1 MGALKYDVCVSG
13 NTRNFFVGASRGQN
27 TILRGQKSKNLLK
40 ITDFGH
46 FFYNDWGGQS
56 LQLGGGECP
65 YAPLDATTGVCN
77 KKRAPFLSYLSP
89 THFRQPNSQVSSF
102 QN

>member
-27 TILRGQKSKNLLK
+27 AILRGEKSKNLLK

-46 FFYNDWGGQS
+46 FFLMTGG
-56 LQLGGGECP
+56 
-65 YAPLDATTGVCN
+65 D
-77 KKRAPFLSYLSP
+77 RAS
-89 THFRQPNSQVSSF
+89 N
-102 QN
+102 